1 MKKQLVSILTAGC
14 LMAAMVPAAFAADAT
29 MSEEALKSAVAK
41 GGTVDLTGDVTLNST
56 LEIKDGVIIDGN
68 GYTITYTPN
77 TQTYAI
83 DIQTNDAVKFQ
94 DITID
99 APAGNMTNGI
109 VVQNCVPHLTL
120 DNTELNVMRFGIS
133 FTPTGADSTLDV
145 VNNSAIL
152 NRRVNDYATE
162 AVQGDCRGITFWDS
176 TNAIVNITNSDI
188 KGFGYSINIAGSSV
202 QGNDTNMKMNVS
214 NSDIWGWSAFNV
226 WTIGNEFNI
235 KNSDLRGINTS
246 TGGANN
252 FGTIVL
258 NRDIYGSS
266 NASNKFTIT
275 GGSIGAYQFGDRLE
289 FPIRIDDELKTRF
302 DFKKLGMNGPVKFI
316 SNVKQAAFT
325 FTTPNLSDET
335 MQAYLNDYVTGAENC
350 DLSGLN
356 PQNVF
361 FSVTQ

>member
-99 APAGNMTNGI
+99 ATAGSMTNGI
-109 VVQNCVPHLTL
+109 MVQNCVPHLTL
-120 DNTELNVMRFGIS
+120 DNTKLDVMRFGVVL
-133 FTPTGADSTLDV
+133 TPNGEGATLDI

-162 AVQGDCRGITFWDS
+162 AVQGDCRGVSLWD
-176 TNAIVNITNSDI
+176 AKKAVVNITNSEI
-188 KGFGYSINIAGSSV
+188 KGFGYSLNIVGSNLT
-202 QGNDTNMKMNVS
+202 GNNTNIKFTIS
-214 NSDIWGWSAFNV
+214 NSDIWGWCALNV

-235 KNSDLRGINTS
+235 RNSDLRGINTS
-246 TGGANN
+246 TSGANS

-258 NRDIYGSS
+258 NENIYGSS
-266 NASNKFTIT
+266 NASNEFNIT
-275 GGSIGAYQFGDRLE
+275 GGSIGAFQFGNLKE
-289 FPIRIDDELKTRF
+289 YPSRIDDELKTRF
-302 DFKKLGMNGPVKFI
+302 NFMKIGATGYVNFV
-316 SNVKQAAFT
+316 SNVSQAAFN
-325 FTTPNLSDET
+325 FTTPGLTPDMVDT
-335 MQAYLNDYVTGAENC
+335 YLNYYVKGYENC
-350 DLSGLN
+350 NLDGLN
-356 PQNVF
+356 PNRVLSSIAQ
-361 FSVTQ
+361 

>member
-1 MKKQLVSILTAGC
+1 M
-14 LMAAMVPAAFAADAT
+14 
-29 MSEEALKSAVAK
+29 
-41 GGTVDLTGDVTLNST
+41 
-56 LEIKDGVIIDGN
+56 
-68 GYTITYTPN
+68 
-77 TQTYAI
+77 
-83 DIQTNDAVKFQ
+83 
-94 DITID
+94 
-99 APAGNMTNGI
+99 
-109 VVQNCVPHLTL
+109 
-120 DNTELNVMRFGIS
+120 
-133 FTPTGADSTLDV
+133 
-145 VNNSAIL
+145 
-152 NRRVNDYATE
+152 
-162 AVQGDCRGITFWDS
+162 
-176 TNAIVNITNSDI
+176 SDI

>member
-99 APAGNMTNGI
+99 ATAGNMTNGI

-188 KGFGYSINIAGSSV
+188 KGFGYCRF
-202 QGNDTNMKMNVS
+202 Q
-214 NSDIWGWSAFNV
+214 
-226 WTIGNEFNI
+226 
-235 KNSDLRGINTS
+235 R
-246 TGGANN
+246 
-252 FGTIVL
+252 
-258 NRDIYGSS
+258 
-266 NASNKFTIT
+266 
-275 GGSIGAYQFGDRLE
+275 
-289 FPIRIDDELKTRF
+289 TR
-302 DFKKLGMNGPVKFI
+302 
-316 SNVKQAAFT
+316 
-325 FTTPNLSDET
+325 ERH
-335 MQAYLNDYVTGAENC
+335 
-350 DLSGLN
+350 
-356 PQNVF
+356 
-361 FSVTQ
+361 